1 MTNEIRFY
9 KIAEVAKRYRLS
21 TAAIYTLVTRGELAA
36 NKFGGTYRISEEAL
50 KRFERQTQA

>member
-21 TAAIYTLVTRGELAA
+21 TAAIRTLVIRGDLGA

>member
-21 TAAIYTLVTRGELAA
+21 PAAVYTLISRGYLSA